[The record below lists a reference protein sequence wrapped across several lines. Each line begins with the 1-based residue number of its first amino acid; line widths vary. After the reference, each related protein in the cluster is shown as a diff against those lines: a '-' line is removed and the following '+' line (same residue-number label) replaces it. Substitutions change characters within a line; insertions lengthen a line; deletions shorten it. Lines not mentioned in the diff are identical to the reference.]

1 MRCSNCGKEIDDKSL
16 FCSYCGAKI
25 EPTNSV
31 NTSKE
36 TIPSKNKAM
45 PVWLHIILAILGI
58 LLMMWGWNGLK
69 NSL

>member
-31 NTSKE
+31 KTSKE
-36 TIPSKNKAM
+36 TNSSEKKKQPL
-45 PVWLHIILAILGI
+45 WLTIILLIISIFVMVLG
-58 LLMMWGWNGLK
+58 MSYFEK
-69 NSL
+69 